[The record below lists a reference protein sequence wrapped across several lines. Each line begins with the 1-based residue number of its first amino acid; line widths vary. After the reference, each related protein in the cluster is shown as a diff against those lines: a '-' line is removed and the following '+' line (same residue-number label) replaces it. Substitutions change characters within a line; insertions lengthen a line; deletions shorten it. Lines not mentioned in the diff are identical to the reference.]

1 MAPAVTPLR
10 PPPQL
15 PPAVSASTKPRLPFL
30 GDEGGEGSGVLSS
43 TLCPAAP
50 EGRCE
55 WGDREA
61 GSVQTEP
68 ALTTAGH
75 LPDPGFSAGKSS
87 QCVCVCVWAGA
98 VQAGGD
104 PGPCTNKLWRQTTP

>member
-1 MAPAVTPLR
+1 MDPAVTPR
-10 PPPQL
+10 VPPPPL
-15 PPAVSASTKPRLPFL
+15 PPAVSASTQPRPLFL
-30 GDEGGEGSGVLSS
+30 GDEGREGCGVLSS

-50 EGRCE
+50 EGRCA

-68 ALTTAGH
+68 ALTTTTAGH
-75 LPDPGFSAGKSS
+75 LPDPGFSAGKSG
-87 QCVCVCVWAGA
+87 QCVCVGAGA

>member
-1 MAPAVTPLR
+1 MAPAVTPR
-10 PPPQL
+10 VPPPPQ
-15 PPAVSASTKPRLPFL
+15 PPAVSASTQPSPLFL
-30 GDEGGEGSGVLSS
+30 GDEGREGCGVLSS
-43 TLCPAAP
+43 TLCPAAS
-50 EGRCE
+50 EGRCA

-75 LPDPGFSAGKSS
+75 LPDPGFSAGKSG
-87 QCVCVCVWAGA
+87 QCVCVGAGA